1 MTEAVIAFVV
11 NAAWQALVAA
21 IIGLA
26 ADRALRNA
34 PARTRCRMLA
44 LILAAAVAAPLTS
57 LVPHRVASSAFGM
70 AARVRLTS
78 TVGTG
83 MTAIYLLGLAAA
95 AWRLVRA
102 FRATQRLVEAAAP
115 AGGGF
120 RISDDIMSPV
130 TVGRTILLPRAI
142 VAAPDLVAGA
152 LAHEEAHV
160 RHRDFLENA
169 LLEVIALPLWFHPA
183 AHLLRRRVSE
193 LREMACDDEAAARC
207 GTRPY
212 AAALVRLAS
221 LAAPHLA
228 LGIASS
234 TAIERRVE
242 RLLRSPRRAPPTAA
256 LLAAAVMPLA
266 LVAGCARYN
275 VSPTVAHSLLCGDW
289 ALVADASD
297 FGAVMPSGYDAYTQS
312 IAHGP
317 SRIVVRQHRVANG
330 RAEDHVWSVV
340 TDGAWR
346 PMTGMASSR
355 GRATWRDG
363 RLTLRLESANGHR
376 EDAVAWVS
384 GNRLICDGT
393 TERGRFHAVFQRID
407 PGD

>member
-1 MTEAVIAFVV
+1 MTEAILAFVV
-11 NAAWQALVAA
+11 NAAWQVLVAA
-21 IIGLA
+21 VVGLA
-26 ADRALRNA
+26 ADRALRSA

-57 LVPHRVASSAFGM
+57 LVPRSAAVTAFGI

-78 TVGTG
+78 TVGYTV
-83 MTAIYLLGLAAA
+83 TAIYLLGLAVA
-95 AWRLVRA
+95 AWRLARA
-102 FRATQRLVEAAAP
+102 FRATRRLIRAAAP
-115 AGGGF
+115 SGQGF
-120 RISDDIMSPV
+120 RISDNVASPV

-183 AHLLRRRVSE
+183 AQLLRRRVSE

-207 GTRPY
+207 GARPY

-221 LAAPHLA
+221 LAAPRLA
-228 LGIASS
+228 LGMAS
-234 TAIERRVE
+234 TTVIERRVE
-242 RLLRSPRRAPPTAA
+242 RVLRSPRPASAAVA
-256 LLAAAVMPLA
+256 LLAAAIVPLA

-289 ALVADASD
+289 ALVAEASD
-297 FGAVMPSGYDAYTQS
+297 FGALMPNRYDAYTQS
-312 IAHGP
+312 IAQGP

-330 RAEDHVWSVV
+330 RAEDHVWSAV

-346 PMTGMASSR
+346 PMTGDASSR

-363 RLTLRLESANGHR
+363 RLTLRLESGNGHR

-407 PGD
+407 PED